1 MALPHSLH
9 RPAPAVLPGISVL
22 LEEHPHLLRGRRIGL
37 VSHPAAVLPDLT
49 HTLDALMTNSIHV
62 TALFGPEHGFS
73 GAAPDAEAVPDGI
86 DPHYH
91 LPVFSLYGAGFDPPP
106 EALDLVDVLLFDM
119 QDIGCRFYTFISTLH
134 HLLRTA
140 STAGIPLIACDRP
153 NPLGGLAVEG
163 PGIEPGYRSF
173 IGTADI
179 PVRHGL
185 TIGELAQLFNAGI
198 GADLT
203 VIPMRGWQRGMV
215 FADTRLP
222 WVPTSPGMPTTATAM
237 VYPGTCLLEGTSIS
251 EGRGTT
257 LPFEL
262 VGAPWLDGYALA
274 SELNSMNLPG
284 LRFRPAAFTP
294 ISSKFAGT
302 TCGGVQ
308 VHVLD
313 PGSFQPLLA
322 GISLLS
328 ACLRQQ
334 PEHVTF
340 LPDSWEGTHPH
351 FDLLAG
357 SSDLRRD
364 LLAVTAPEEI
374 AAGWKPYE
382 DAFRTLREPYLLY

>member
-1 MALPHSLH
+1 MKCPFCSSPDSRVIDS
-9 RPAPAVLPGISVL
+9 RPADEDQSIRRRRECTVCRQRFTTFEVVERLPLVVIKKDGSRQAYDRNKL
-22 LEEHPHLLRGRRIGL
+22 LNGLLKACEKR
-37 VSHPAAVLPDLT
+37 P
-49 HTLDALMTNSIHV
+49 
-62 TALFGPEHGFS
+62 
-73 GAAPDAEAVPDGI
+73 VP
-86 DPHYH
+86 
-91 LPVFSLYGAGFDPPP
+91 LRSLENIAD
-106 EALDLVDVLLFDM
+106 EIELQLENRLE
-119 QDIGCRFYTFISTLH
+119 RE
-134 HLLRTA
+134 
-140 STAGIPLIACDRP
+140 IPSR
-153 NPLGGLAVEG
+153 V
-163 PGIEPGYRSF
+163 
-173 IGTADI
+173 
-179 PVRHGL
+179 
-185 TIGELAQLFNAGI
+185 IGELARLFNAGI
-198 GADLT
+198 GADLA
-203 VIPMRGWQRGMV
+203 VIPMRGWERGMV
-215 FADTRLP
+215 FNDTRLP

-274 SELNSMNLPG
+274 AELNALNLPG
-284 LRFRPAAFTP
+284 VRFRPAAFTP

-328 ACLRQQ
+328 ACLCQQ

-364 LLAVTAPEEI
+364 LLAGTAPEEI
-374 AAGWKPYE
+374 ATGWHPYE
-382 DAFRTLREPYLLY
+382 TAFRSLREPYLLY